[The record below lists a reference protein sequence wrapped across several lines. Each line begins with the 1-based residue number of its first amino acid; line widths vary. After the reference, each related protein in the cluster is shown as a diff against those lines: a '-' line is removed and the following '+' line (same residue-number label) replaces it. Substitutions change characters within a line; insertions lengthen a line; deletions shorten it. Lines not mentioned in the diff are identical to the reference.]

1 MGSYSEIPPEDKKT
15 WRATLQKAY
24 EGVEASVK
32 PMLHGWL
39 QYPKDGI
46 NISHMWSSELLAK
59 YCLDKEAAEFE
70 QIRVACIPEVILAYN
85 AILNYCGFNISRDI
99 LLKCMDL
106 ASLVAAEDSD
116 LTASFM
122 AAGRMPELVEA
133 LALSSRNMI
142 QAEERGS
149 RPGKSRKNAN
159 GERLD
164 LWVIK
169 PPSAPPEAR

>member
-1 MGSYSEIPPEDKKT
+1 MKGLRHPSNQCSMAGYSIQ
-15 WRATLQKAY
+15 RMVY
-24 EGVEASVK
+24 S
-32 PMLHGWL
+32 
-39 QYPKDGI
+39 
-46 NISHMWSSELLAK
+46 SHVCTPDLLAK
-59 YCLDKEAAEFE
+59 YRPDKEAAEFE
-70 QIRVACIPEVILAYN
+70 QIRIACIPEVILAYN

-106 ASLVAAEDSD
+106 ASLVAAEGSD
-116 LTASFM
+116 LSASFM

-149 RPGKSRKNAN
+149 RPGKSRKNAH

-164 LWVIK
+164 LWMIK
-169 PPSAPPEAR
+169 PPPAAPEAR

>member
-1 MGSYSEIPPEDKKT
+1 MAGCSTQEMVYTFHVRSADLF
-15 WRATLQKAY
+15 A
-24 EGVEASVK
+24 
-32 PMLHGWL
+32 
-39 QYPKDGI
+39 
-46 NISHMWSSELLAK
+46 ELCA
-59 YCLDKEAAEFE
+59 DKEAVEFE

-106 ASLVAAEDSD
+106 VSLVAAEDSD

-122 AAGRMPELVEA
+122 GAGRMPELVEA
-133 LALSSRNMI
+133 FALSSRNMI

-164 LWVIK
+164 LWTIK
-169 PPSAPPEAR
+169 PPSDPPEAR

>member
-1 MGSYSEIPPEDKKT
+1 M
-15 WRATLQKAY
+15 LQ
-24 EGVEASVK
+24 
-32 PMLHGWL
+32 GWL
-39 QYPKDGI
+39 QYPKDGRYT
-46 NISHMWSSELLAK
+46 SHVCSSDVLAK
-59 YCLDKEAAEFE
+59 HGPDKEAVEFE
-70 QIRVACIPEVILAYN
+70 RIRTACIPEVVMAYN

-99 LLKCMDL
+99 LVKCMDL

-169 PPSAPPEAR
+169 SSSAPAEAR